1 MNIFNNPIYPLDRQK
16 FAIAYKTV
24 IGRFYQNPFTPQM
37 IDKKILFVHIPKTG
51 GSSVATAL
59 IGNPSGHPYLFEF
72 FNANPKY
79 TREFF
84 KFCVVRNPFDRLV
97 STYAYIL
104 KKEDS
109 PMRHKKILKQLNIN
123 SFEDLIKSL
132 DNKKDHRI
140 LTNYIVH
147 FRSQSE
153 LIQHSQIKMDRIFK
167 FEEFN
172 NIETELNT
180 LLNEN
185 IKIKKLNASPRKEY
199 KEYFNDYAINVTSR
213 IYKTD
218 LEMFDYKF

>member
-1 MNIFNNPIYPLDRQK
+1 MNIFNNPIYPLHRQA
-16 FAIAYKTV
+16 FAKTYKTF

-37 IDKKILFVHIPKTG
+37 IDKRILFVHIPKTG

-59 IGNPSGHPYLFEF
+59 IGKPSGHPYLFEF
-72 FNANPKY
+72 FNANPEY

-84 KFCVVRNPFDRLV
+84 KFCVVRNPYDRLV
-97 STYAYIL
+97 SAYAHIAKRECTPL
-104 KKEDS
+104 FKE
-109 PMRHKKILKQLNIN
+109 IFKQLEIKT
-123 SFEDLIKSL
+123 FEDLIKCL
-132 DNKKDHRI
+132 DNNKKCRI

-147 FRSQSE
+147 FRTQNE
-153 LIQHSQIKMDRIFK
+153 LIEHSKVKMDRIFK

-172 NIETELNT
+172 SIEAELNT
-180 LLNEN
+180 RLNEN

-199 KEYFNDYAINVTSR
+199 NEYFNDHAIDVVSR